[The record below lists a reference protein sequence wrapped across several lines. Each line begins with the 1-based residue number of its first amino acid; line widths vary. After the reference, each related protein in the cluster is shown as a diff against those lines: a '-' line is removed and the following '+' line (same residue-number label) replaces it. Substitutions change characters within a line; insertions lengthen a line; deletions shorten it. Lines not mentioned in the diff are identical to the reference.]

1 MKPFGA
7 SKSVVIVSFPHLIRH
22 SLEDKND
29 HQTTAILSSG
39 NSICQD
45 TILHSQTIVRI
56 FHKKNSP
63 SLFPY
68 LHQVPNYSFQNEPVR
83 NLMNIKQT
91 RLEVMHFLSQRMDGF
106 IETFLKSIDTN
117 WQPSDLLPDSNSE
130 AFLAEVKELRLQCRE
145 LPYDYLAVLV
155 GDIITEEALPTYET
169 WLMDIEGIGQTKKEG
184 WSKWIRMWTAEENRH
199 GDLLNKYVYLSG
211 RVNMRQMEI
220 STQYLIAD
228 GMEIGAA
235 RDPYRNFVYTSFQEM
250 ATNIS
255 HRRTASLAKQFG
267 NNQLSKICGVIAS
280 DEARHA
286 KAYKSFIKQIFDID
300 ASEMMLAF
308 EDMMR
313 KKIVMPAHFLRQQGE
328 KIGTTFSHFSDAA
341 QRLGVYTTI
350 DYTDILESLIKEWNL
365 TNIRSLNDAAERAR
379 DYLMALPGRFRKVA
393 ERSTIKATLDYEFN
407 WITR

>member
-1 MKPFGA
+1 M
-7 SKSVVIVSFPHLIRH
+7 
-22 SLEDKND
+22 D
-29 HQTTAILSSG
+29 
-39 NSICQD
+39 
-45 TILHSQTIVRI
+45 
-56 FHKKNSP
+56 
-63 SLFPY
+63 
-68 LHQVPNYSFQNEPVR
+68 
-83 NLMNIKQT
+83 IKQS
-91 RLEVMHFLSQRMDGF
+91 RLEVMHFLAQKMDDI
-106 IETFLKSIDTN
+106 IETFLKKIDLN
-117 WQPSDLLPDSNSE
+117 WQPTDFLPDSSSE
-130 AFLAEVKELRLQCRE
+130 NFISEVKELQKECKE

-169 WLMDIEGIGQTKKEG
+169 WLTDVVGIGKTNREG
-184 WSKWIRMWTAEENRH
+184 WSRWMRMWTAEENRH

-220 STQYLIAD
+220 STQHLIAD

-255 HRRTASLAKQFG
+255 HRRTATLAKKYG
-267 NNQLSKICGVIAS
+267 NNQLSKICGVIAA

-286 KAYKSFIKQIFDID
+286 KAYKSFITQIFEID
-300 ASEMMLAF
+300 PSEMMVAF

-328 KIGTTFSHFSDAA
+328 KISTTFSHFSDAA

-350 DYTDILESLIKEWNL
+350 DYTEILESLIKEWDIS
-365 TNIRSLNDAAERAR
+365 NIRGINDAAEKAR
-379 DYLMALPGRFRKVA
+379 DYLMALPERFRRVA
-393 ERSTIKATLDYEFN
+393 ERSTIKSPLEYEFN